1 MVGCPNCGRENADD
15 ARFCSAC
22 GASLASQEAPRE
34 ERKVVSVLFADLV
47 GFTGRAE
54 QMDPEDV
61 RALLSPYYAHVREE
75 LERYGGTVEKFIGDA
90 VMALFGA
97 PVAHEDDPERSVRAA
112 LTIRDWIRE
121 QEGDLQLRIAVTTGE
136 ALVALGAR
144 PSEGEGM
151 ASGDV
156 VNTAARLQSA
166 APVDGIL
173 VDETTYRAT
182 SQWIEYRPAEPVTA
196 KGKQEPVPA
205 WEALEARARYGV
217 DTTQAP
223 RAPLIGRERELDV
236 LVDALARVRAERS
249 PQLVTLVGVPGIGKS
264 RLVYEL
270 FQGVENDPELIYWR
284 QGRSLPYGEGV
295 SLWALGEMVKAQA
308 GILET
313 DSSEQAETKLRRSVD
328 DLIEDGDSDWVARH
342 LGSLVGVGGE
352 QELHGDRRAE
362 GFAAWRRFFEALAEE
377 RPLVLV
383 FEDLHWADEGL
394 LDFVDHLVDW
404 AVGVP
409 ILVVC
414 TARPELLSRRA
425 GWGGGKP
432 NAATFS
438 LSPLEDEETARL
450 LAALL
455 DRSVLPAETQT
466 ALLQRAGGNPLYAEE
481 FVRMVADRGL
491 VAGAEELP
499 LPESVQGIVAAR
511 LDALPEDEKAL
522 LQDAAVIGKVFW
534 LGATAGI
541 GGVDRR
547 AAEELLHSLERKE
560 FVRRERRSSVAD
572 ENEYVFRHLLVRD
585 VAYSQI
591 PRARRAEKHRL
602 AGEWLERL
610 GRPDEHA
617 EMLAHH
623 YANALELARAAG
635 ADVSALT
642 GRARVALR
650 QAGDRAYGLAAYPA
664 ALGFYRE
671 AVELWPR
678 KDPERSELLLHY
690 ARAINWVE
698 GTKGLDVVTEARDGL
713 LAAGDRQL
721 AAEAEMLISE
731 SFWLRGQRDQAFE
744 RLTAAEALVAHEA
757 TSSSKA
763 FVVSNASRYAM
774 LAGEHDDAI
783 RLGRDALAMA
793 EELNMDDLRSHAL
806 NNIGVARLGI
816 GDERGLD
823 DLEQAVEIA
832 VAANS
837 AESVRSYGNLAST
850 LTSLGQLGRAF
861 AMNLEGRRAAERFGL
876 DDPLRWLIA
885 EMAWEPYFVGRWDDA
900 LEKLDEQIAD
910 YAQNPY
916 WMEPPCRWLRGRIR
930 LARGDVA
937 GAQEDA
943 QQGLELARL
952 AKDPQVLWPALS
964 FGARAF
970 YTTDA
975 KRADELAGEV
985 LAEWRAA
992 GFAMAGNDSEWLGD
1006 LVVPLPAVGR
1016 QGEFLEGVSQA
1027 TKFPNPWRVAA
1038 AAYASA
1044 DFLRAAEVYE
1054 DIGAGPEEAFAR
1066 LRAAESLVREGR
1078 RAEADAEL
1086 QRALSF
1092 WRSVGASAYV
1102 REGEALLAESA

>member
-1 MVGCPNCGRENADD
+1 MVVCPNCGRENADD

-22 GASLASQEAPRE
+22 GAALMAVEAARE

-47 GFTGRAE
+47 GFTSRAE
-54 QMDPEDV
+54 RMDPEDV
-61 RALLSPYYAHVREE
+61 RALLSPYYAHVRSE

-97 PVAHEDDPERSVRAA
+97 PVAHEDDPERAVRAA

-182 SQWIEYRPAEPVTA
+182 SQWIDYRPAEPVTA

-205 WEALEARARYGV
+205 WEAVEARARYGV
-217 DTTQAP
+217 DATQVP

-236 LVDALARVRAERS
+236 LVGALDRIRAERS

-270 FQGVENDPELIYWR
+270 FLGVENDPELIYWR

-295 SLWALGEMVKAQA
+295 SFWALGEMVKAQA
-308 GILET
+308 GILES
-313 DSSEQAETKLRRSVD
+313 DSPEQAQAKLRGSID
-328 DLIEDGDSDWVARH
+328 NLIADGDSDWVARH
-342 LGSLVGVGGE
+342 LGSLVGVGSE
-352 QELHGDRRAE
+352 QELHGDRRSEA
-362 GFAAWRRFFEALAEE
+362 FAAWRRFFEALAEE

-491 VAGAEELP
+491 VAGDEELP

-534 LGATAGI
+534 LGAAAGI
-541 GGVDRR
+541 GGVDRWT
-547 AAEELLHSLERKE
+547 AEERLHRLERKE

-572 ENEYVFRHLLVRD
+572 QNEYVFRHLLVRD

-591 PRARRAEKHRL
+591 PRAQRAERHRL
-602 AGEWLERL
+602 AAEWLEGL

-623 YANALELARAAG
+623 FASALDLARAAG
-635 ADVSALT
+635 ADVSALA

-650 QAGDRAYGLAAYPA
+650 QAGDRAYALGAYPA
-664 ALGFYRE
+664 ARAFYRD
-671 AVELWPR
+671 AVELWPHN
-678 KDPERSELLLHY
+678 DPDRPELLLHY

-698 GTKGLDVVTEARDGL
+698 GTKGLDVVTEARDEL
-713 LAAGDRQL
+713 LAAGDREL

-731 SFWLRGQRDQAFE
+731 SFWLLGQRDKAFE
-744 RLTAAEALVAHEA
+744 RLWAAEALVADEA

-783 RLGRDALAMA
+783 RLGREALAMA
-793 EELNMDDLRSHAL
+793 AELGMDDLRAHAL

-823 DLEQAVEIA
+823 DLEQSVEIS

-850 LTSLGQLGRAF
+850 LTSVGQLERAF
-861 AMNLEGRRAAERFGL
+861 AMFLEGRRAAERFGL

-885 EMAWEPYFVGRWDDA
+885 EMAWKLYFEGRWDEA
-900 LEKLDEQIAD
+900 LEMLDEQMAD
-910 YAQNPY
+910 FAQNPY

-985 LAEWRAA
+985 LAEWMAA
-992 GFAMAGNDSEWLGD
+992 GFPISGSESEWLCD
-1006 LVVPLPAVGR
+1006 LVVALPAGR
-1016 QGEFLEGVSQA
+1016 KGEFLEAVSQA
-1027 TKFPNPWRVAA
+1027 TKFPTPWRAAA
-1038 AAYASA
+1038 AAYASG

-1054 DIGAGPEEAFAR
+1054 DIGARPEGAYAR
-1066 LRAAESLVREGR
+1066 LGAAESLVREGR

-1092 WRSVGASAYV
+1092 WRSVGATAYV

>member
-1 MVGCPNCGRENADD
+1 MVVCPSCGRENPDD

-22 GASLASQEAPRE
+22 GTALTAEEAPRE

-61 RALLSPYYAHVREE
+61 RALLSPYYAHVRGE
-75 LERYGGTVEKFIGDA
+75 LERHGGTVEKFIGDA

-97 PVAHEDDPERSVRAA
+97 PVTHEDDPERAVRAA
-112 LTIRDWIRE
+112 LTIRDWIRD

-136 ALVALGAR
+136 ALVSLGAR

-156 VNTAARLQSA
+156 VNTAARLQAA
-166 APVDGIL
+166 APTDGIL

-182 SQWIEYRPAEPVTA
+182 NQWIDYRPAEPVTA

-205 WEALEARARYGV
+205 WEALEARSRYGV
-217 DTTQAP
+217 DATQAP

-236 LVDALARVRAERS
+236 LVDALARVRADRS

-270 FQGVENDPELIYWR
+270 FQSVENDPELIYWR

-295 SLWALGEMVKAQA
+295 SFWALGEMVKAQA

-313 DSSEQAETKLRRSVD
+313 DSSEEAEAKLRRSVAV
-328 DLIEDGDSDWVARH
+328 LLEGGDSDWVVRH
-342 LGSLVGVGGE
+342 LGSLVGAGSQ
-352 QELHGDRRAE
+352 QELHGDHRAE
-362 GFAAWRRFFEALAEE
+362 AFAAWRRFFEALGEE

-414 TARPELLSRRA
+414 TARPELLARRA

-438 LSPLEDEETARL
+438 LSPLADEETARL
-450 LAALL
+450 VAALL
-455 DRSVLPAETQT
+455 DRSVLPAETQS

-491 VAGAEELP
+491 VSGDEELP

-511 LDALPEDEKAL
+511 LDALPDDEKTL

-534 LGATAGI
+534 LGAAGGI
-541 GGVDRR
+541 GGVDPR
-547 AAEELLHSLERKE
+547 AAEERLHSLERKE
-560 FVRRERRSSVAD
+560 FVRRERRSSVAE

-591 PRARRAEKHRL
+591 PRAQRAEKHRL
-602 AGEWLERL
+602 AAQWLEGL
-610 GRPDEHA
+610 GRSEEHA

-623 YANALELARAAG
+623 YRSALELARAAG
-635 ADVSALT
+635 ADTSSLAE
-642 GRARVALR
+642 RARVALR
-650 QAGDRAYGLAAYPA
+650 EAGDRAYALGAFPA
-664 ALGFYRE
+664 ARAFYRD

-678 KDPERSELLLHY
+678 DDPGRPELLLHY
-690 ARAINWVE
+690 GRAINWIE
-698 GTKGLDVVTEARDGL
+698 ATQALDVVTEARDGF
-713 LAAGDRQL
+713 LAAGNRL
-721 AAEAEMLISE
+721 MAAEAEMLISE
-731 SFWLRGQRDQAFE
+731 TFWLVGQRDQVFE
-744 RLTAAEALVAHEA
+744 RLQTAQALVADEP
-757 TSSSKA
+757 TSASKA
-763 FVVSNASRYAM
+763 FVVTNLSRYAM
-774 LAGEHDDAI
+774 LAGEQEDAI
-783 RLGRDALAMA
+783 RFGQEALTMAAQLGLD
-793 EELNMDDLRSHAL
+793 EVRSHAL
-806 NNIGVARLGI
+806 DNLGIARLGI

-823 DLEQAVEIA
+823 DLEQSIEIA

-837 AESVRSYGNLAST
+837 AESVRSYGNLASI
-850 LTSLGQLGRAF
+850 LTDLGQLDRAF

-876 DDPLRWLIA
+876 GDPLRWLTA
-885 EMAWEPYFVGRWDDA
+885 EVAWQPYFGGRWDDA
-900 LEKLDEQIAD
+900 LEKLDEQMAD
-910 YAQNPY
+910 FAENPY

-930 LARGDVA
+930 LARGDSA
-937 GAQEDA
+937 GAHEDA
-943 QQGLELARL
+943 ERAIELARL

-964 FGARAF
+964 FGARAL
-970 YTTDA
+970 YATDPE
-975 KRADELAGEV
+975 RANELAGEV
-985 LAEWRAA
+985 LTEWEAA
-992 GFAMAGNDSEWLGD
+992 GFMLSGSDSEWLGD
-1006 LVVPLPAVGR
+1006 LVVTLPALGR
-1016 QGEFLEGVSQA
+1016 QDEFLEAVSHA
-1027 TKFPNPWRVAA
+1027 MKIPSPWREAA
-1038 AAYASA
+1038 AAYTAG
-1044 DFLRAAEVYE
+1044 DFLRATEVYGR
-1054 DIGAGPEEAFAR
+1054 IGARPEEAYAR
-1066 LRAAESLVREGR
+1066 LRAAESLVQDGR
-1078 RAEADAEL
+1078 RAEADHEL
-1086 QRALSF
+1086 QGALAF
-1092 WRSVGASAYV
+1092 WRSVGATAYV